1 MNDAQ
6 YVATEPAQ
14 MTGAEAAALI
24 KSKQLSCEEL
34 ARSCLARI
42 AARDAAVKAWLWI
55 DPDYVIRRARELDK
69 LVITAASGNTT
80 TKGRAPQH

>member
-42 AARDAAVKAWLWI
+42 AARDAAVKAWLVAEQYARSAAPPEFSSIGKHGEGSRWRE
-55 DPDYVIRRARELDK
+55 RRR
-69 LVITAASGNTT
+69 
-80 TKGRAPQH
+80 